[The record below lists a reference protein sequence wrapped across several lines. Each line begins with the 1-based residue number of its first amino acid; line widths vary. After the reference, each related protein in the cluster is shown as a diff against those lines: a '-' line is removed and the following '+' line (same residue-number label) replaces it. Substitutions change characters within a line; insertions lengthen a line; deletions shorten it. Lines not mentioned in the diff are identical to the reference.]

1 MDRAY
6 YKQYR
11 ELELKHWWFR
21 GRECI
26 LSNILKSHT
35 TGSDSPTDTLKVL
48 NVGAATGR
56 TSEWLSGFGDVESI
70 EPDESCARMA
80 EEYTGMTITVASAE
94 ALPYDADQFDVVT
107 AFDVIEHIEDDHQ
120 AVREL
125 FRVTRPGGIVF
136 VTVPAFTKLWS
147 KHDVINHHFRRY
159 DRGQLRQLFLQEE
172 IIRSGYFNFFLLPPI
187 AAARAFSKSTQDANQ
202 ADLDEIKSDFDRNQ
216 SKLISGILE
225 KVLRFEAAI
234 LSNKDRFPLGVSEYL
249 IARKGMADS

>member
-1 MDRAY
+1 
-6 YKQYR
+6 
-11 ELELKHWWFR
+11 
-21 GRECI
+21 
-26 LSNILKSHT
+26 
-35 TGSDSPTDTLKVL
+35 
-48 NVGAATGR
+48 
-56 TSEWLSGFGDVESI
+56 
-70 EPDESCARMA
+70 
-80 EEYTGMTITVASAE
+80 VASAE